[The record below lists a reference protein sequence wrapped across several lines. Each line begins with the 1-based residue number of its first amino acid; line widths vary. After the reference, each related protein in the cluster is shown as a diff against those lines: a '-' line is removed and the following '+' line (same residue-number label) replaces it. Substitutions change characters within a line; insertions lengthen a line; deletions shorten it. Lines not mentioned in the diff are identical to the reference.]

1 MPCPLFKRR
10 VCFYEILNLDGR
22 VPSQRGASALF
33 DELRGFFFRQA
44 RNYRLV
50 LLKKCGFSAFS
61 YLTLDYTSIYI
72 RQLGASFVQ
81 LGLVGSIGW
90 LVNAV
95 VAYPFGRLIDEYSSR
110 RLMLFTVLVQ
120 ALVPLTYFLARD
132 WVWIAVATSLS
143 SLAYFFSQGLENV
156 VMANSLRNEERA
168 KGFTLV
174 TSVSM
179 VPVVVAPLVAA
190 AILTRLGGV
199 SAGSLKTLFL
209 IEFLGLAVIG
219 LYIVLRFEET
229 GSLQG
234 GGGSLLEGL
243 REVLS
248 GSPYLKRWL
257 LIDTIS
263 ASSYAVMGKY
273 VMVYAQEV
281 KGVDPIVIGSMGAVF
296 AIVGIVSSVPM
307 GALAD
312 RIGRINTVIL
322 TRPLFHASTLILLF
336 TPDPRL
342 LILGWVLRGTF
353 NPSLSVL
360 AAYRNELVSPEER
373 GRWMGVRELL
383 RRVFMIPAPLLGGIL
398 YTSVS
403 PRAPFLF
410 HMFMDVFVRVPLL
423 LTMPRTLPERG

>member
-1 MPCPLFKRR
+1 MDVFPLR
-10 VCFYEILNLDGR
+10 G
-22 VPSQRGASALF
+22 GASALF
-33 DELRGFFFRQA
+33 DELRSFFSRQA

-50 LLKKCGFSAFS
+50 LLKKSGYSAFN

-72 RQLGASFVQ
+72 RLLGASFVQ

-156 VMANSLRNEERA
+156 VMANSLRDEERA

-174 TSVSM
+174 MSVSM
-179 VPVVVAPLVAA
+179 VPTVVAPLVAA
-190 AILTRLGGV
+190 AILTRLGGI

-229 GSLQG
+229 GSLKGSG
-234 GGGSLLEGL
+234 GGPLLEGL
-243 REVLS
+243 REVIS

-263 ASSYAVMGKY
+263 ASSYAVMGRY

-281 KGVDPIVIGSMGAVF
+281 KGVDPVVIGSMGAVF
-296 AIVGIVSSVPM
+296 AVVGILSSVPI

-312 RIGRINTVIL
+312 RIGRIKTVVL

-342 LILGWVLRGTF
+342 LVLGWALRGTF

-360 AAYRNELVSPEER
+360 AAYRNELVSPAER

-383 RRVFMIPAPLLGGIL
+383 RRVFMIPAPLLGGVL

>member
-1 MPCPLFKRR
+1 M
-10 VCFYEILNLDGR
+10 
-22 VPSQRGASALF
+22 
-33 DELRGFFFRQA
+33 
-44 RNYRLV
+44 
-50 LLKKCGFSAFS
+50 KKSGYSAFN

-72 RQLGASFVQ
+72 RRLGASFVQ

-120 ALVPLTYFLARD
+120 TLVPLTYYLARD

-156 VMANSLRNEERA
+156 VIANSLRDEERA

-179 VPVVVAPLVAA
+179 MPTVVAPLVAA
-190 AILTRLGGV
+190 AILTHRGGI

-209 IEFLGLAVIG
+209 IEFLGLAAIG

-229 GSLQG
+229 GSRMG

-273 VMVYAQEV
+273 VVVYAQEV
-281 KGVDPIVIGSMGAVF
+281 KGVDPLVIGSMGAVF
-296 AIVGIVSSVPM
+296 AVVGIVSSVPI

-312 RIGRINTVIL
+312 RIGRIKTVIL

-342 LILGWVLRGTF
+342 LVLGWALRGTF

-383 RRVFMIPAPLLGGIL
+383 RRVFMIPAPLLGGVL

>member
-1 MPCPLFKRR
+1 LF
-10 VCFYEILNLDGR
+10 G
-22 VPSQRGASALF
+22 
-33 DELRGFFFRQA
+33 ELRRFFSRQA
-44 RNYRLV
+44 KNYRL
-50 LLKKCGFSAFS
+50 LLMKKSGFSAFN
-61 YLTLDYTSIYI
+61 YLTIDYTNIYI

-95 VAYPFGRLIDEYSSR
+95 MAYPFGRLIDIYSSK
-110 RLMLFTVLVQ
+110 RLLLITILIQ

-143 SLAYFFSQGLENV
+143 SLAYFCSQGLENV
-156 VMANSLRNEERA
+156 IMANSLRDMDRA

-174 TSVSM
+174 TSVSL
-179 VPVVVAPLVAA
+179 VPTVVAPLVAA
-190 AILTRLGGV
+190 AILTRLGGI
-199 SAGSLKTLFL
+199 SAENLKTLYL
-209 IEFLGLAVIG
+209 IEFLGLAAIG
-219 LYIVLRFEET
+219 LYIGLMFKET
-229 GSLQG
+229 ESFLGRSGSLFG
-234 GGGSLLEGL
+234 GL

-281 KGVDPIVIGSMGAVF
+281 KGVSPIVIGGMGAIF
-296 AIVGIVSSVPM
+296 AIVGIVSSVPL

-312 RIGRINTVIL
+312 RIGRIKTVLL

-336 TPDPRL
+336 TPDPRW
-342 LILGWVLRGTF
+342 LILGWALRGTF
-353 NPSLSVL
+353 NPSLSIL

-373 GRWMGVRELL
+373 GRWMGVREFL
-383 RRVFMIPAPLLGGIL
+383 RRFFMIPAPLLGGIL
-398 YTSVS
+398 YTNVS
-403 PRAPFLF
+403 PQAPFLL
-410 HMFMDVFVRVPLL
+410 HMVVDVFVRVPLL
-423 LTMPRTLPERG
+423 MTMPRTLPDRR

>member
-1 MPCPLFKRR
+1 M
-10 VCFYEILNLDGR
+10 
-22 VPSQRGASALF
+22 
-33 DELRGFFFRQA
+33 
-44 RNYRLV
+44 
-50 LLKKCGFSAFS
+50 KKSGFSAFN
-61 YLTLDYTSIYI
+61 YLTRDYTNIYI

-110 RLMLFTVLVQ
+110 RLMLFTVIVQ

-132 WVWIAVATSLS
+132 WVWIAVAASLS

-156 VMANSLRNEERA
+156 VMANSLRDEERA

-174 TSVSM
+174 TSVSL
-179 VPVVVAPLVAA
+179 VPTVVAPLVAA
-190 AILTRLGGV
+190 AILTRLGGI
-199 SAGSLKTLFL
+199 SAGNLKTLFF

-219 LYIVLRFEET
+219 LYIVFRFEET
-229 GSLQG
+229 GGLHR
-234 GGGSLLEGL
+234 GGGSLLGGL

-248 GSPYLKRWL
+248 SSPYLKRWL
-257 LIDTIS
+257 LIDTVS
-263 ASSYAVMGKY
+263 ASSYAVMGRY
-273 VMVYAQEV
+273 LMVYAQEV
-281 KGVDPIVIGSMGAVF
+281 KGADPIVIGGMGAIF
-296 AIVGIVSSVPM
+296 AVVGIVSSVPL

-312 RIGRINTVIL
+312 RIGRIRTVL
-322 TRPLFHASTLILLF
+322 LLRPLFHASTLMLLF
-336 TPDPRL
+336 TPDPRW
-342 LILGWVLRGTF
+342 LILGWALRGVF
-353 NPSLSVL
+353 NPSLSIL

-410 HMFMDVFVRVPLL
+410 HMIVDVFVRVPLL
-423 LTMPRTLPERG
+423 LTMPRTLPERN